1 MGFTELRQKLKIE
14 NFSAK
19 N

>member
-1 MGFTELRQKLKIE
+1 MGFTELCQKLKIE